1 MLKRHTYQEIVKEFI
16 QLRGD
21 KLMFLVTNIEV
32 YENLDEDIQFKID
45 NGLGLW
51 SSKDHQIGEDVRK
64 YMLPY
69 SLRKVEYEKNKPHKL
84 TSFK

>member
-1 MLKRHTYQEIVKEFI
+1 M
-16 QLRGD
+16 
-21 KLMFLVTNIEV
+21 MLVTHIDVHES
-32 YENLDEDIQFKID
+32 LDEDIQFKID

-51 SSKDHQIGEDVRK
+51 SSKEHQIGEDVRK

-69 SLRKVEYEKNKPHKL
+69 TLKRVVYEKNRPHIL

>member
-1 MLKRHTYQEIVKEFI
+1 MLKRHTCQEIVKEFI
-16 QLRGD
+16 QQRGD
-21 KLMFLVTNIEV
+21 KLMFIVTNIEV

-45 NGLGLW
+45 NGLGVW
-51 SSKDHQIGEDVRK
+51 SSKEHQIGEDVRK

-69 SLRKVEYEKNKPHKL
+69 TLRKVEYEKNKPHKL

>member
-1 MLKRHTYQEIVKEFI
+1 MLKRHTCQEIVKEFI
-16 QLRGD
+16 QQRGD
-21 KLMFLVTNIEV
+21 KLMFIVTNIEV

-51 SSKDHQIGEDVRK
+51 SSKDHEIGENVRK

-69 SLRKVEYEKNKPHKL
+69 TLRKVEYEKNKPHKL

>member
-1 MLKRHTYQEIVKEFI
+1 MLKRHTCQEIVKEFI
-16 QLRGD
+16 QQRGD
-21 KLMFLVTNIEV
+21 KLMFIVTDIEV

-51 SSKDHQIGEDVRK
+51 SSKEHQIGEDVRK

-69 SLRKVEYEKNKPHKL
+69 TLRKVEYEKNKPHKL

>member
-1 MLKRHTYQEIVKEFI
+1 MLKRHTCQEIVKEFI
-16 QLRGD
+16 QQRGD
-21 KLMFLVTNIEV
+21 KLMFIVTDIEV

-69 SLRKVEYEKNKPHKL
+69 TLRKVEYEKNRPHKL

>member
-1 MLKRHTYQEIVKEFI
+1 MLKRHTCQEIVKEFI
-16 QLRGD
+16 QQRGD
-21 KLMFLVTNIEV
+21 KLMFIVTDIEV
-32 YENLDEDIQFKID
+32 YEKLDEDIQFKID

-51 SSKDHQIGEDVRK
+51 SSKEHQIGEDVRK

-69 SLRKVEYEKNKPHKL
+69 TLRKVEYEKNKPHKL

>member
-16 QLRGD
+16 QLGGV

-45 NGLGLW
+45 NGLGIW
-51 SSKDHQIGEDVRK
+51 SSKEHQIGEDVRK

-69 SLRKVEYEKNKPHKL
+69 TLRKVEYEKNRPHKL

>member
-1 MLKRHTYQEIVKEFI
+1 MLKRHTCQEIVKEFI
-16 QLRGD
+16 QQRGD

-51 SSKDHQIGEDVRK
+51 SSKDHEIGEDVRK

-69 SLRKVEYEKNKPHKL
+69 TLRKVEYEKNKPHKL

>member
-1 MLKRHTYQEIVKEFI
+1 MLKRHTCQEIVKEFI
-16 QLRGD
+16 QLRGV

-69 SLRKVEYEKNKPHKL
+69 TLRKVEYEKNKPHKL

>member
-1 MLKRHTYQEIVKEFI
+1 M
-16 QLRGD
+16 
-21 KLMFLVTNIEV
+21 MLVTHIDVHES
-32 YENLDEDIQFKID
+32 LDEYIQFKID

-51 SSKDHQIGEDVRK
+51 SSKEHQIGEDVRK

-69 SLRKVEYEKNKPHKL
+69 TLKRVVYEKNRPHAL

>member
-1 MLKRHTYQEIVKEFI
+1 MK
-16 QLRGD
+16 
-21 KLMFLVTNIEV
+21 LVTTIEV
-32 YENLDEDIQFKID
+32 YEKLDEDIQFKID

-51 SSKDHQIGEDVRK
+51 SSKEHQIGEDVRK

-69 SLRKVEYEKNKPHKL
+69 TLRKVEYEKNKPHKL

>member
-69 SLRKVEYEKNKPHKL
+69 TLRKVEYEKNKPHKL

>member
-1 MLKRHTYQEIVKEFI
+1 MGCYLTKRITMK
-16 QLRGD
+16 
-21 KLMFLVTNIEV
+21 LVTHIDVHER
-32 YENLDEDIQFKID
+32 LDEDIQFQIN

-51 SSKDHQIGEDVRK
+51 SSKNDADLYEDVRQ

-69 SLRKVEYEKNKPHKL
+69 TLKSVEFEKNRPHSL

>member
-1 MLKRHTYQEIVKEFI
+1 MLKRHTCQEIVKEFI
-16 QLRGD
+16 QQRGD
-21 KLMFLVTNIEV
+21 KLMFIVTNIEV

-51 SSKDHQIGEDVRK
+51 SSKDHEIGEDVRK

-69 SLRKVEYEKNKPHKL
+69 TLRKVEYEKNRPHKL